1 MLTAA
6 NLNSFTLKERLEEM
20 IVYESIT
27 MKDIYEEY
35 KKFRQN
41 KNEIPSPKIKFF
53 NYNNELFD
61 FQIGDIRGNRIQTEP
76 IEIKIN
82 GQTIDII
89 CDEQVEFIKGK
100 YKVDSISCKDDNINN
115 IDFELL
121 NLLDHKRHNITIFS
135 SYLYS
140 MYKNQDEINSFL
152 QKFNDDFINKVFK
165 TPQEFEK
172 NFEYYFNMNQK
183 CIVDGAFTIFEDFNS
198 NWRTQIVRE
207 INKWIFGNCYIYYG
221 SSGKGKSIT
230 LIGALKYGQKSEPLG
245 TFYINCKTLR
255 VLYKKLKTNVI
266 TQILIDEI
274 VFLFRHS
281 YDNYEKCCE
290 IVKNFS
296 FKNEYD
302 FWNLIEEIL
311 DYINKIDGYYFI
323 ISFDQYNNE
332 NDKERKLIQIRLKY
346 LGSEKIKII
355 VFSSMNE
362 KDIRLIKQN
371 FLLLDNIIKKD
382 TNTKILELRKVC
394 SIIPLGFNNK
404 QKEVFNLLGKTM
416 KAYFEIRYHKAS
428 IDSIDKYIIEKK
440 EKLKFKILCFY
451 KKVEEKK
458 ELYYDNN
465 FEIDINNHIGDILS
479 FSPNEEYTKK
489 ELIKIIDKVPF
500 RYFDI
505 EKTINNNFIIK
516 YSFPLIEQIFID
528 IYKSFL
534 LKNSFKRIKEITKG
548 SGAFGCIF
556 EYAVIFYILQKSQS
570 KENTIFNYFH
580 ISKNLTVKKF
590 VLKENESFQNLIFE
604 KQALDVNHDYIIEQE
619 VFCGKTLDFLLIH
632 FINSDPYVYGFQVS
646 IYKKIIFELSELEL
660 AYETLRALLK
670 EYFNI
675 DFKKENMFFG
685 YIFNYEDIKTNKYL
699 NMLQKCDDESLK
711 YCFYEPYLQKFLD
724 KFGNEI
730 KNIDNI
736 TTKVFRKIRK
746 TITNLDEFIFYPLTI
761 NYPNI
766 TIEMNQNQHESLTDL
781 VKKIFNSKAKW
792 KIIKK
797 TKHNEYYQSYNKW
810 AKYFFFYFD
819 GTYLRTIFYYKL
831 YKVYKL
837 LLTGEIEEDF
847 NVNLNA
853 DDEIFIC
860 EVYG

>member
-53 NYNNELFD
+53 NYSNELFD

-198 NWRTQIVRE
+198 NRRTQIVRE

-281 YDNYEKCCE
+281 YDK
-290 IVKNFS
+290 
-296 FKNEYD
+296 
-302 FWNLIEEIL
+302 
-311 DYINKIDGYYFI
+311 
-323 ISFDQYNNE
+323 
-332 NDKERKLIQIRLKY
+332 
-346 LGSEKIKII
+346 
-355 VFSSMNE
+355 MN
-362 KDIRLIKQN
+362 
-371 FLLLDNIIKKD
+371 
-382 TNTKILELRKVC
+382 
-394 SIIPLGFNNK
+394 
-404 QKEVFNLLGKTM
+404 M
-416 KAYFEIRYHKAS
+416 
-428 IDSIDKYIIEKK
+428 
-440 EKLKFKILCFY
+440 
-451 KKVEEKK
+451 
-458 ELYYDNN
+458 
-465 FEIDINNHIGDILS
+465 
-479 FSPNEEYTKK
+479 
-489 ELIKIIDKVPF
+489 
-500 RYFDI
+500 
-505 EKTINNNFIIK
+505 
-516 YSFPLIEQIFID
+516 IFGI
-528 IYKSFL
+528 
-534 LKNSFKRIKEITKG
+534 
-548 SGAFGCIF
+548 
-556 EYAVIFYILQKSQS
+556 
-570 KENTIFNYFH
+570 
-580 ISKNLTVKKF
+580 
-590 VLKENESFQNLIFE
+590 
-604 KQALDVNHDYIIEQE
+604 
-619 VFCGKTLDFLLIH
+619 
-632 FINSDPYVYGFQVS
+632 
-646 IYKKIIFELSELEL
+646 
-660 AYETLRALLK
+660 
-670 EYFNI
+670 
-675 DFKKENMFFG
+675 
-685 YIFNYEDIKTNKYL
+685 
-699 NMLQKCDDESLK
+699 
-711 YCFYEPYLQKFLD
+711 
-724 KFGNEI
+724 
-730 KNIDNI
+730 
-736 TTKVFRKIRK
+736 
-746 TITNLDEFIFYPLTI
+746 
-761 NYPNI
+761 
-766 TIEMNQNQHESLTDL
+766 
-781 VKKIFNSKAKW
+781 
-792 KIIKK
+792 
-797 TKHNEYYQSYNKW
+797 
-810 AKYFFFYFD
+810 
-819 GTYLRTIFYYKL
+819 
-831 YKVYKL
+831 
-837 LLTGEIEEDF
+837 
-847 NVNLNA
+847 
-853 DDEIFIC
+853 
-860 EVYG
+860 

>member
-1 MLTAA
+1 
-6 NLNSFTLKERLEEM
+6 
-20 IVYESIT
+20 

-41 KNEIPSPKIKFF
+41 KNEIPSSKIKFF
-53 NYNNELFD
+53 NCKEELFN
-61 FQIGDIRGNRIQTEP
+61 FQIGDICGNSIQTEP
-76 IEIKIN
+76 IEIEIN

-89 CDEQVEFIKGK
+89 CDEQAEFIKDK
-100 YKVDSISCKDDNINN
+100 YKVDSFSCEDDNITN
-115 IDFELL
+115 IDFEVL
-121 NLLDHKRHNITIFS
+121 NLLAHKRHNITIFS
-135 SYLYS
+135 SYLFS

-152 QKFNDDFINKVFK
+152 QQFNGDFLNKIFK

-172 NFEYYFNMNQK
+172 NFEYYFNMNKK

-207 INKWIFGNCYIYYG
+207 INKWKFGNCYIYYG

-230 LIGALKYGQKSEPLG
+230 LIGALKYGQKSEQLG

-255 VLYKKLKTNVI
+255 VLFKKLKTDEI

-332 NDKERKLIQIRLKY
+332 NDKERKLIQIRTKY
-346 LGSEKIKII
+346 LGNQKIKII

-371 FLLLDNIIKKD
+371 SLLLDNIIKKD
-382 TNTKILELRKVC
+382 TNTIILELPKVC

-458 ELYYDNN
+458 ELYYGNN

-479 FSPNEEYTKK
+479 FSPNEEYTKN

-632 FINSDPYVYGFQVS
+632 FINSAPYVYGFQVS

-685 YIFNYEDIKTNKYL
+685 YIFNYEDIKTNKYSS
-699 NMLQKCDDESLK
+699 MLKKCDDESLK

-724 KFGNEI
+724 KSGNEI

-746 TITNLDEFIFYPLTI
+746 PITNLDEFIYYPLTI

-766 TIEMNQNQHESLTDL
+766 TIEMNHNQHESLKDL
-781 VKKIFNSKAKW
+781 VKTIFNSKAKW

-797 TKHNEYYQSYNKW
+797 AKYNEYYQSYNKW